1 VTSSPLTAIVAGQP
15 LPDAEA
21 RELWQLF
28 SAHMDVNEGDFDGF
42 AASRGFRFARV
53 AVEGTTPTLYLS
65 NDEAPAPKTKTKT
78 GPGRGKRTGPS
89 RGKHSKRQKQGHKAR
104 R

>member
-1 VTSSPLTAIVAGQP
+1 MHVEAGAKRVLISAPAKDPDVTLVLG
-15 LPDAEA
+15 
-21 RELWQLF
+21 
-28 SAHMDVNEGDFDGF
+28 VNEGDFDGF